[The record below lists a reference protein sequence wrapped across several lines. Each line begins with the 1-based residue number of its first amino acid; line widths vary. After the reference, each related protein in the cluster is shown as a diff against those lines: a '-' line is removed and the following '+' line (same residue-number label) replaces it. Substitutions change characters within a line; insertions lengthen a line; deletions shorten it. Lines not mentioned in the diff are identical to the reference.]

1 MSHLKTIH
9 LGSSIA
15 SGVCKESEYTLN
27 CILNNFKNFCSEYIQ
42 RLGINAT
49 FHWQKSIKVSDV
61 VKDYE
66 NDKCFMS
73 PDGGL
78 FFINIGACKYCF
90 MIVEDKYQGTNDLRY
105 SQGLKKQ
112 GTGNA
117 IERVFKNL
125 NASWHLFKDLP
136 ISPYLVF
143 IAGCDFHSSESII
156 HRIGPLSNFGKK
168 PIVWEM
174 TKDSSFDVPK
184 MTEKI
189 DVKKDI
195 NREFATFC
203 VKTHKYDEFP
213 NKSSMWTP
221 NERMEIMK
229 HVAKQALKE
238 IILYHNSD
246 DKLCSTT
253 YDNIHR

>member
-1 MSHLKTIH
+1 
-9 LGSSIA
+9 
-15 SGVCKESEYTLN
+15 
-27 CILNNFKNFCSEYIQ
+27 
-42 RLGINAT
+42 
-49 FHWQKSIKVSDV
+49 
-61 VKDYE
+61 
-66 NDKCFMS
+66 
-73 PDGGL
+73 
-78 FFINIGACKYCF
+78 
-90 MIVEDKYQGTNDLRY
+90 
-105 SQGLKKQ
+105 
-112 GTGNA
+112 
-117 IERVFKNL
+117 
-125 NASWHLFKDLP
+125 
-136 ISPYLVF
+136 
-143 IAGCDFHSSESII
+143 
-156 HRIGPLSNFGKK
+156 
-168 PIVWEM
+168 M